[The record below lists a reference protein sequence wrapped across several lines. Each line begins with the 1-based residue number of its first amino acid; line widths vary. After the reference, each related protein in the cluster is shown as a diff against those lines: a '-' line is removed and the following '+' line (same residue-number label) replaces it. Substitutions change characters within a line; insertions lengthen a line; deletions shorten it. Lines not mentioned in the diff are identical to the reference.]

1 MYTFEQLYQI
11 FSEELGKQNFTK
23 SPKELYEPIAYTM
36 SQSGKRLR
44 PIFTL
49 MACDLFGGDIY
60 KSIPQALAIELLHN
74 FTLVH
79 DDIMDEAPI
88 RHGQET
94 VHTRWNQK
102 LAILAGDTLYALA
115 YRYVM
120 QSDKEMIPAILETF
134 NTTALEACEGQQ
146 MDINFESLDV
156 VSKEDYLLM
165 SNYKTAALFG
175 ASTRIGAIIA
185 GAPEEDTEL
194 LSQYGRNLGMAF
206 QLRDD
211 LLDLY
216 GKQKDFGKKTGLDII
231 ENKKTYLFVA
241 AMELA
246 DEETKKHLWSCFHDP
261 KADPEEKISKV
272 KGIFDSL
279 DIENATNEAIEN
291 FINQALTSLNKINR
305 PRESKE
311 VLEKLALQMVSR
323 KK

>member
-1 MYTFEQLYQI
+1 MYTFEQLYHI

-23 SPKELYEPIAYTM
+23 SPKELYEPISYIL

-79 DDIMDEAPI
+79 DDIMDEAPL
-88 RHGQET
+88 RHGQQT

-120 QSDKEMIPAILETF
+120 QSDKNILPSILETF
-134 NTTALEACEGQQ
+134 NSTALEACEGQQ

-175 ASTRIGAIIA
+175 ASMRIGGIIA
-185 GAPEEDTEL
+185 GAPEPDMEF
-194 LSQYGRNLGMAF
+194 LSLYGRNLGMAF

-211 LLDLY
+211 LLDVY
-216 GKQKDFGKKTGLDII
+216 GEQKDFGKKTGLDII

-241 AMELA
+241 AMEQA
-246 DEETKKHLWSCFHDP
+246 DEETKKHLWLCYHDS
-261 KADPEEKISKV
+261 KAEPEEKITKV

-279 DIENATNEAIEN
+279 NIENITNEAIETY
-291 FINQALTSLNKINR
+291 INQGLTSLDKVNR
-305 PRESKE
+305 PEENKE
-311 VLEKLALQMVSR
+311 VLEKLAKQMISR

>member
-1 MYTFEQLYQI
+1 MYSFEQLYQI

-23 SPKELYEPIAYTM
+23 SPKELYEPIAYTL

-60 KSIPQALAIELLHN
+60 QSIPQALAIELLHN

-79 DDIMDEAPI
+79 DDIMDEAPL

-120 QSDKEMIPAILETF
+120 QSDKDLLPAILETF
-134 NTTALEACEGQQ
+134 NSTALEACEGQQ
-146 MDINFESLDV
+146 MDINFENLDL
-156 VSKEDYLLM
+156 VSKDEYLLM

-175 ASTRIGAIIA
+175 ASMRIGAIIA
-185 GAPEEDTEL
+185 EAPEADVDL

-216 GKQKDFGKKTGLDII
+216 GAQKDFGKKTGLDII
-231 ENKKTYLFVA
+231 ENKKTYLFVT

-246 DEETKKHLWSCFHDP
+246 DDKTRDLLWSCYHDP
-261 KADPEEKISKV
+261 QVEPEEKIRKV
-272 KGIFDSL
+272 KSIFDRL
-279 DIENATNEAIEN
+279 GIEKVTNEAIEN
-291 FINQALTSLNKINR
+291 YIREGLDSLEKVNR
-305 PRESKE
+305 PAESKV
-311 VLEKLALQMVSR
+311 VLEKLAKKLISR
-323 KK
+323 NK